1 MRSGPHSIGS
11 HPARPQSG
19 VADGARARAR
29 NRPARW
35 HDSLRIRQPKGQVP
49 RLNPQAVIPNPPSP
63 IALQTRI
70 EPAHRLSRN
79 GTVTRAIEHQHRMAE
94 QEQEHDN
101 KPEQYHA
108 PKWPVDGAG
117 RWISFGGHCISYG
130 GHWVMVADR
139 TAWDYQ
145 R

>member
-1 MRSGPHSIGS
+1 
-11 HPARPQSG
+11 
-19 VADGARARAR
+19 
-29 NRPARW
+29 
-35 HDSLRIRQPKGQVP
+35 
-49 RLNPQAVIPNPPSP
+49 

-79 GTVTRAIEHQHRMAE
+79 GTVTRAIEYQHRMAE

-117 RWISFGGHCISYG
+117 LWISFGGHCISYG
-130 GHWVMVADR
+130 GQWVMVADR
-139 TAWDYQ
+139 TAWEYQ
-145 R
+145 RSRKDLSANSVALRRSQFNTTLRSSNCGPIQRHGKSRPSDVP